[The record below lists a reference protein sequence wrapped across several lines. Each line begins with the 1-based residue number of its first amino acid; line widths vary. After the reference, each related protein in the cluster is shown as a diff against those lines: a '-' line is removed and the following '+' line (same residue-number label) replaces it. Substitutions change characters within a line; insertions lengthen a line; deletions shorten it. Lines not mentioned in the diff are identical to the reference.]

1 MTAPNHPITAAKNP
15 ITVAKNLIT
24 AAKKKTIT
32 AAKNAI
38 TAAIIFDSSF
48 LPTRR
53 SVLNVP
59 LGPRGPPWAPL
70 LPKAQSEN
78 EFPEPKS
85 I

>member
-1 MTAPNHPITAAKNP
+1 M
-15 ITVAKNLIT
+15 
-24 AAKKKTIT
+24 T

-48 LPTRR
+48 LQTRR

-59 LGPRGPPWAPL
+59 LGPQGLPWAPL
-70 LPKAQSEN
+70 LPTAQREKQ
-78 EFPEPKS
+78 FPEPKR